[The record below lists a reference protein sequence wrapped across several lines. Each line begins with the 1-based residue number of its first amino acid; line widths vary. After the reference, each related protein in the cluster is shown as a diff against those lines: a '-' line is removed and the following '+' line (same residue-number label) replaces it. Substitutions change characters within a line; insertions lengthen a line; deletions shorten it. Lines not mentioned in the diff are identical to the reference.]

1 VTYWAVNA
9 VFLAIVA
16 VVGVLALVTAA
27 VRGRAARA
35 SSSSAA
41 TTRRR
46 REVVLGAGIATGVL
60 LVMTAVFDN
69 VMIGI
74 GLVGY
79 DAARISGVFVGIAPL
94 EDFAYA
100 VAALV
105 LLPSVWVLLGG
116 PKTPRAPEAPRAP
129 AASTPTKQTAKEARS

>member
-1 VTYWAVNA
+1 MTYWAVNA
-9 VFLAIVA
+9 VFLSIVA
-16 VVGVLALVTAA
+16 VLGVLALVTAG

-35 SSSSAA
+35 SSSPAERS
-41 TTRRR
+41 RRR
-46 REVVLGAGIATGVL
+46 REQLLGAGLATGVL

-116 PKTPRAPEAPRAP
+116 PKTPRTPAAP
-129 AASTPTKQTAKEARS
+129 AAGGSTTVEEARS

>member
-1 VTYWAVNA
+1 VIYWAVNA
-9 VFLAIVA
+9 VFLSIVG
-16 VVGVLALVTAA
+16 VLGVLALVAA
-27 VRGRAARA
+27 GVRGRAARA
-35 SSSSAA
+35 SSSPAERS
-41 TTRRR
+41 RRR
-46 REVVLGAGIATGVL
+46 REQLLGAGLATGVL

-116 PKTPRAPEAPRAP
+116 PKTPRTPEAT
-129 AASTPTKQTAKEARS
+129 ASPAKEARS

>member
-35 SSSSAA
+35 SSSPAA
-41 TTRRR
+41 STRRR

-79 DAARISGVFVGIAPL
+79 DASRISGVFVGIAPL

-105 LLPSVWVLLGG
+105 MLPSVWVLLGG
-116 PKTPRAPEAPRAP
+116 PKVPRAP
-129 AASTPTKQTAKEARS
+129 AASPPTKQTAKEARS

>member
-27 VRGRAARA
+27 VRGRAERA
-35 SSSSAA
+35 SSSPGAS
-41 TTRRR
+41 TRRR
-46 REVVLGAGIATGVL
+46 REAVLGAGIATGVL

-116 PKTPRAPEAPRAP
+116 PKAPRAP
-129 AASTPTKQTAKEARS
+129 KAATSAAAAAAAAASKEARS